1 MQVLIADNVS
11 RQCDAVLNAHGIETV
26 RAVGTPR
33 QELLAMLPNYEGMIV
48 RSAVT
53 VDREMIQA
61 MPRMLAIGRAG
72 AGVDNIDVV
81 AATERG
87 ILVMNTPGGNT
98 TSAAEHTLAMLMSL
112 LRKIPAANAS
122 IRQGKWD
129 RKTFVGTE
137 LFGKRVGVLGL
148 GRIGR
153 EVASRI
159 ASFQAQIVGYDPVL
173 SPEAVRALGL
183 EPTTFQEMVESCQ
196 IITIHIPLTAA
207 TRGLIGRPELARMP
221 HGSFIINCARGGIVD
236 EAALLEALN
245 SGQIAGAAL
254 DVFSTEPPT
263 FPAALMDHPNV
274 VATPHIAASTH
285 EAQERVA
292 VDIAVQM
299 AEFFEGLGARGVVN
313 ANGMEDCLMSA
324 ARPMMRATRLLGRLL
339 AQLGGPNTSH
349 FNLIAH
355 GPDATQIMQ
364 GLEAALLTGVM
375 CQRQS
380 GAVNEINAA
389 RIAAAAGI
397 TVEAV
402 GEGEHPR
409 YQMLIAA
416 EVVAASDHDGNQDG
430 DEDDGHEGGQSHHA
444 AVTLFG
450 RDDVRLVMLDN
461 LWLDVVLSGVLLL
474 IRGTDRPGALAAMGG
489 ALAQQNINISDV
501 SLGRC
506 QDSGDAV
513 TVIRID
519 GDVSPE
525 ALDALRNLPVVQTV
539 KVVRMG

>member
-1 MQVLIADNVS
+1 MRVLLADNVS
-11 RQCDAVLNAHGIETV
+11 RQCDAVLNTHGIETV
-26 RAVGTPR
+26 RAVGIPR
-33 QELLAMLPNYEGMIV
+33 QELIAMLPDYEGMIV

-53 VDREMIQA
+53 VDREMIEA

-98 TSAAEHTLAMLMSL
+98 ISAAEHTLAMLMAL
-112 LRKIPAANAS
+112 LRNIPAANAS
-122 IRQGKWD
+122 IRQGQWD

-153 EVASRI
+153 EVAARI

-173 SPEAVRALGL
+173 SPEAIRALGI
-183 EPTTFQEMVESCQ
+183 EPTTFEEMVESCQ
-196 IITIHIPLTAA
+196 IITIHIPLMAS
-207 TRGLIGRPELARMP
+207 TRGLISTAELARMP

-254 DVFSTEPPT
+254 DVFSSEPPT
-263 FPAALMDHPNV
+263 FPVALMEHPNV

-299 AEFFEGLGARGVVN
+299 SEFFEGRGARGVVN

-324 ARPMMRATRLLGRLL
+324 ARPMMRATRLLGNLL
-339 AQLGGPNTSH
+339 AQLGGPNANH

-364 GLEAALLTGVM
+364 GLEAALLAGVL
-375 CQRQS
+375 CQRQN

-389 RIAAAAGI
+389 RIAASAGI

-409 YQMLIAA
+409 YQTLIAA
-416 EVVAASDHDGNQDG
+416 EVVASHGS
-430 DEDDGHEGGQSHHA
+430 QSHHA

-450 RDDVRLVMLDN
+450 RDDVRLVMFDN
-461 LWLDVVLSGVLLL
+461 LWLDVALSGVLLL
-474 IRGTDRPGALAAMGG
+474 LRGADRPGVLAAMGSV
-489 ALAQQNINISDV
+489 LAQQNVNISDV

-506 QDSGDAV
+506 QDSGDAL

-519 GDVSPE
+519 GDISPE

>member
-1 MQVLIADNVS
+1 MKTYPVPSTSTTWPLWPSVIS
-11 RQCDAVLNAHGIETV
+11 
-26 RAVGTPR
+26 
-33 QELLAMLPNYEGMIV
+33 LA
-48 RSAVT
+48 S
-53 VDREMIQA
+53 
-61 MPRMLAIGRAG
+61 
-72 AGVDNIDVV
+72 
-81 AATERG
+81 
-87 ILVMNTPGGNT
+87 
-98 TSAAEHTLAMLMSL
+98 
-112 LRKIPAANAS
+112 
-122 IRQGKWD
+122 
-129 RKTFVGTE
+129 
-137 LFGKRVGVLGL
+137 GVL
-148 GRIGR
+148 
-153 EVASRI
+153 
-159 ASFQAQIVGYDPVL
+159 
-173 SPEAVRALGL
+173 
-183 EPTTFQEMVESCQ
+183 
-196 IITIHIPLTAA
+196 
-207 TRGLIGRPELARMP
+207 TRG
-221 HGSFIINCARGGIVD
+221 
-236 EAALLEALN
+236 
-245 SGQIAGAAL
+245 
-254 DVFSTEPPT
+254 
-263 FPAALMDHPNV
+263 
-274 VATPHIAASTH
+274 PHIAASTH

-339 AQLGGPNTSH
+339 AQLGGPNASH

-380 GAVNEINAA
+380 GAAVNEINAA

-409 YQMLIAA
+409 YQTLIAA

-461 LWLDVVLSGVLLL
+461 LWFDVVLSGVLLL